1 MRISHYQIT
10 CNAHNVHPETVLLTP
25 KLENFMSDHALDMR
39 SRIGTFATWNA
50 TTYDVVIIGGG
61 ITGAGIARDAAE
73 RGLSVA
79 LVEAQDFATGTSSRS
94 SKMIHG
100 GLRYLPQ
107 GDIPLVKE
115 AASERQ
121 ILRRI
126 APHLAR
132 KTQFVLPAT
141 SAAGI
146 AKLRAGMWAFEKL
159 GKVPAEDKHQVL
171 NKKEFTQ
178 QEPAANTDPFSGA
191 VLYPEFLTNDARLTI
206 ANIRAAKAA
215 GADVLNYASVTSFKM
230 ENGRAT
236 AARVSS
242 THDGETLEAEVRAKL
257 FINAAG
263 PWVDAVRALED
274 ETQAPK
280 LTLTKGIHIVV
291 PHAVAPVKGTL
302 IIQAPDKRSV
312 FAVPRHGFTYFGTT
326 DTFYDKTQYWPHVE
340 KDDIDYL
347 LQSANKALG
356 VDPITHNDITS
367 LWSGTRPLISQPGKK
382 PSDISRKDEIWT
394 GPGGVLIIAGGKLS
408 AYRKMAERIVDQC
421 IQTLGLTAKPC
432 VTDTTPLPG
441 GESTH
446 SIEEITAKLSANM
459 PPAQALRLAELYG
472 SEAEKIATAPNP
484 LQAEAE
490 HAVTHEGAL
499 TLEDVWVR
507 RTARAWFAP
516 GAGLPDLAQ
525 LASAMRPLLG
535 WSPEEQAKQILQC
548 EQRHADVMRNV
559 SPTISSTS

>member
-1 MRISHYQIT
+1 
-10 CNAHNVHPETVLLTP
+10 
-25 KLENFMSDHALDMR
+25 MSDHALDMR
-39 SRIGTFATWNA
+39 NRASAFSTWNA

-159 GKVPAEDKHQVL
+159 GKVPSEDKHQVL
-171 NKKEFTQ
+171 NKKEFAQ
-178 QEPAANTDPFSGA
+178 QEPAANTDRFSGA
-191 VLYPEFLTNDARLTI
+191 VLYPEFLTNDARLTV

-215 GADVLNYASVTSFKM
+215 GADVLNYARVTSFEM
-230 ENGRAT
+230 ENGRAV

-242 THDGETLEAEVRAKL
+242 TREGETFEASVRAKL

-263 PWVDAVRALED
+263 PWVDAIRALED
-274 ETQAPK
+274 ETQTPK

-291 PHAVAPVKGTL
+291 PHAVAPVTGTL

-312 FAVPRHGFTYFGTT
+312 FAVPRHGFTYIGTT
-326 DTFYDKTQYWPHVE
+326 DTFYEKTHYWPHVE
-340 KDDIDYL
+340 TADIDYL
-347 LQSANKALG
+347 LQSANKALR
-356 VDPITHNDITS
+356 VDQLTHNDITS

-421 IQTLGLTAKPC
+421 VKTLGLTAKPC
-432 VTDTTPLPG
+432 VTATTPLPG
-441 GESTH
+441 GEGPQSV
-446 SIEEITAKLSANM
+446 EDITAKLLSTCT
-459 PPAQALRLAELYG
+459 PAQALRLAELYG
-472 SEAEKIATAPNP
+472 SEAEKIASAPSP
-484 LQAEAE
+484 LRAEAE

-516 GAGLPDLAQ
+516 KAGLPDLSE
-525 LASAMRPLLG
+525 LASAMSPLLG
-535 WSPEEQAKQILQC
+535 WTPEEQTKQIQQC
-548 EQRHADVMRNV
+548 EKRHADNMINV
-559 SPTISSTS
+559 LSNS